1 MVKDDL
7 IDKRLPRT
15 QALAMTTFFAP
26 DRDLQTALEG
36 VLEQVRAEFELTPTQ
51 IAVTWVVYDPPYIV
65 NTGGALSATDF
76 WQHRPRGA
84 SYRGVELIYPA
95 SVVKLFYLVAA
106 HEWLEQGMIS
116 PSGELERA
124 LKDMIVDSSN
134 DATALVVDMLSGTT
148 SGPEL
153 PPGPFATW
161 CHQRNIVNRFFQSLQ
176 WPELAGVN
184 LNQKPWG
191 DGPYGRER
199 AFVGE
204 HYENRNRL
212 TTAAVARL
220 IHSIAGGV
228 AVSAARSQ
236 TMLSLMARTVPA
248 APPEPGEEDQFTG
261 FLGEGLPPG
270 TRLYA
275 KAGYTS
281 RVRHDAAYFELP
293 NGTPGLL
300 VAFTEGREH
309 SQNRHILPRLAGL
322 IAQHMVTASTAPL
335 G

>member
-1 MVKDDL
+1 
-7 IDKRLPRT
+7 
-15 QALAMTTFFAP
+15 MTPFFTP
-26 DRDLQTALEG
+26 DPTLQSVLEQM
-36 VLEQVRAEFELTPTQ
+36 LEQVRAEFALTPTQ
-51 IAVTWVVYDPPYIV
+51 LAVTWVVYDPPYMT

-106 HEWLEQGMIS
+106 YEWLEQGMIPPS
-116 PSGELERA
+116 PELERA
-124 LKDMIVDSSN
+124 LRDMIVDSSN

-153 PPGPFATW
+153 PPGPFETW

-176 WPELAGVN
+176 WPELVGVN
-184 LNQKPWG
+184 MNQKPWG

-199 AFVGE
+199 AFVGD

-212 TTAAVARL
+212 TTSAVARL
-220 IHSIAGGV
+220 VHSIAGGV

-236 TMLSLMARTVPA
+236 TMLSLMQRTVPSQ
-248 APPEPGEEDQFTG
+248 PPEPGEEDQVTG
-261 FLGEGLPPG
+261 FLGAGLPPG
-270 TRLYA
+270 TTLYS

-281 RVRHDAAYFELP
+281 QVRHDAIYFELP
-293 NGTPGLL
+293 GGIPGLL

-309 SQNRHILPRLAGL
+309 SQNRHILPRLGTL
-322 IAQHMVTASTAPL
+322 IAQATTNP
-335 G
+335 GN

>member
-1 MVKDDL
+1 
-7 IDKRLPRT
+7 
-15 QALAMTTFFAP
+15 MTTFFAP
-26 DRDLQTALEG
+26 DPDLQTALEQ
-36 VLEQVRAEFELTPTQ
+36 VLEQVRAEFALTPTQ

-65 NTGGALSATDF
+65 NTGGALSADDF
-76 WQHRPRGA
+76 WQRRPRGA

-106 HEWLEQGMIS
+106 HEWVEQGMIP
-116 PSGELERA
+116 PSAELDRA

-134 DATALVVDMLSGTT
+134 DATSLVVDLLSGTT

-153 PPGPFATW
+153 PPGPFETW
-161 CHQRNIVNRFFQSLQ
+161 CYQRNIINRFFQSLP
-176 WPELAGVN
+176 WPELVGVN

-199 AFVGE
+199 AFVGK

-212 TTAAVARL
+212 TTDAVARL

-236 TMLSLMARTVPA
+236 TMLSLLARHQPT
-248 APPEPGEEDQFTG
+248 APPDPGEEDQFTG
-261 FLGEGLPPG
+261 FLGEGLPQG
-270 TRLYA
+270 TRLYS

-281 RVRHDAAYFELP
+281 KVRHDAAYFELP
-293 NGTPGLL
+293 SGEPGLL
-300 VAFTEGREH
+300 VAFVEGSGH
-309 SQNRHILPRLAGL
+309 SKNRQILPRLASL
-322 IAQHMVTASTAPL
+322 IVQHMVVSP
-335 G
+335 

>member
-1 MVKDDL
+1 MSL
-7 IDKRLPRT
+7 
-15 QALAMTTFFAP
+15 FFTSDP
-26 DRDLQTALEG
+26 TLQTTLDQ
-36 VLEQVRAEFELTPTQ
+36 VLEQVRSEFGLTPTQ
-51 IAVTWVVYDPPYIV
+51 LAVTWVVYDPPYIT
-65 NTGGALSATDF
+65 NTGGAISATDF

-106 HEWLEQGMIS
+106 HEWLEQGMIPPS
-116 PSGELERA
+116 PEFDRA

-134 DATALVVDMLSGTT
+134 DATSLVVDTLSGTT

-176 WPELAGVN
+176 WPELTGVN
-184 LNQKPWG
+184 MNQKPWG

-204 HYENRNRL
+204 HYDNRNRL
-212 TTAAVARL
+212 TTNAVARL

-236 TMLSLMARTVPA
+236 SMLMSMQRTLPFN
-248 APPEPGEEDQFTG
+248 PPSPGDEDQVTG
-261 FLGEGLPPG
+261 FLGAGLPAG
-270 TRLYA
+270 TRLYS

-281 RVRHDAAYFELP
+281 TVRHDALYFERP
-293 NGTPGLL
+293 DGTPGLL
-300 VAFTEGREH
+300 VAFTEGSEH
-309 SQNRHILPRLAGL
+309 SQNRHILPRLASL
-322 IAQHMVTASTAPL
+322 IYSTH
-335 G
+335 

>member
-7 IDKRLPRT
+7 INQRLSRL

-26 DRDLQTALEG
+26 DSTLQAA
-36 VLEQVRAEFELTPTQ
+36 LEQVIEQVRGEFALSATQ
-51 IAVTWVVYDPPYIV
+51 IAVTWVVYDPPYIT
-65 NTGGALSATDF
+65 NTGGALSAKDF
-76 WQHRPRGA
+76 WQRRPRGA

-106 HEWLEQGMIS
+106 HEWLEQGML
-116 PSGELERA
+116 PAAAELDRA

-134 DATALVVDMLSGTT
+134 DATALVVDLLSGST
-148 SGPEL
+148 SGPDL
-153 PPGPFATW
+153 PPGPFETW
-161 CHQRNIVNRFFQSLQ
+161 CHQRNIVNRFFQSLG
-176 WPELAGVN
+176 WPELEGVN
-184 LNQKPWG
+184 MNQKPWG

-204 HYENRNRL
+204 HYENRNYL
-212 TTAAVARL
+212 TTNAVARL

-228 AVSAARSQ
+228 AVSGVRSQ
-236 TMLSLMARTVPA
+236 TMLSLMGRTLPSA
-248 APPEPGEEDQFTG
+248 LPPPGEEDQVTG
-261 FLGEGLPPG
+261 FLGAGLPPG
-270 TRLYA
+270 TRFYS
-275 KAGYTS
+275 KAGFTS

-300 VAFTEGREH
+300 VAFTEGRDH
-309 SQNRHILPRLAGL
+309 SQNPSILPRLAAR
-322 IAQHMVTASTAPL
+322 IAGQLSL

>member
-1 MVKDDL
+1 
-7 IDKRLPRT
+7 
-15 QALAMTTFFAP
+15 MTTFFAP
-26 DRDLQTALEG
+26 DPDLQTTLEQ
-36 VLEQVRAEFELTPTQ
+36 VLEQVREEFALTPTQ

-65 NTGGALSATDF
+65 NTGGALSADDF
-76 WQHRPRGA
+76 WRHRPRGA

-95 SVVKLFYLVAA
+95 SVVKLFYLVATQ
-106 HEWLEQGMIS
+106 EWVEQGMIP
-116 PSGELERA
+116 PSAELDRA

-134 DATALVVDMLSGTT
+134 DATSLVVDMLSGTT
-148 SGPEL
+148 SGPDL
-153 PPGPFATW
+153 PPGPFETW

-176 WPELAGVN
+176 WPELVGVN
-184 LNQKPWG
+184 MNQKPWG

-212 TTAAVARL
+212 TTNAVARL

-236 TMLSLMARTVPA
+236 TMLSLMARHQPA
-248 APPEPGEEDQFTG
+248 ARPEPGEEDQFTG

-270 TRLYA
+270 TRLYS

-281 RVRHDAAYFELP
+281 KVRHDAAYFELP
-293 NGTPGLL
+293 SGAPGLL
-300 VAFTEGREH
+300 VAFTEGPEH
-309 SQNRHILPRLAGL
+309 SKNRQILPQLANL
-322 IAQHMVTASTAPL
+322 IVQHMVSP
-335 G
+335 